1 MSIDLS
7 KLVTEKRNP
16 DTYQIDMVSTEGI
29 LKMINEE
36 DKKVACCVEKEIS
49 SIAKA
54 VDMISDSLEKGGRL
68 IYLGAGTSGRLG
80 ILDASECPPTF
91 GTPKGMVQG
100 VIAGGEAAIF
110 NAVEGAEDDFF
121 AAATD
126 LKKIDFRPQD
136 ILVGITASGRTPYVL
151 GGAGY
156 AREIGAKSIIVTNNA
171 FSEARQYAE
180 LCIEVVVGGE
190 VITGSTRMKAGTAQK
205 MVLNMLTTATM
216 IKLGK
221 TYENLMVDVESTNLK
236 LRERGKNIV
245 MEVTEVDRSV
255 ASEFL
260 ERTEYDVKLAIFMI
274 KSGFDRTEAERI
286 LRLHKGRIRKALKAV
301 GK

>member
-1 MSIDLS
+1 MNIDLS
-7 KLVTEKRNP
+7 KLITEKRNP
-16 DTYQIDMVSTEGI
+16 DTYQIDMISTEGI
-29 LKMINEE
+29 IKMINEE
-36 DKKVACCVEKEIS
+36 DKKVAYSVEKEIS

-100 VIAGGEAAIF
+100 VIAGGETAVF
-110 NAVEGAEDDFF
+110 NAIEGVEDDFS
-121 AAATD
+121 AAVED
-126 LKKIDFRPQD
+126 LKKIDFSQKD

-156 AREIGAKSIIVTNNA
+156 AKAIGAKSIIVTNNA

-180 LCIEVVVGGE
+180 LCIEVVVGCE
-190 VITGSTRMKAGTAQK
+190 AITGSTRMKAGTAQK

-236 LRERGKNIV
+236 LQERCKNIV
-245 MEVTEVDRSV
+245 MEVTSVDRAV

-260 ERTEYDVKLAIFMI
+260 ERTKYDVKLAIFMI
-274 KSGFDRTEAERI
+274 KSGFDQAEAERT
-286 LRLHKGRIRKALKAV
+286 LRLHKGHIRKALKAV